1 MINQSILTAAPPSS
15 SLFPDKRMRRFNRNK
30 NKSYKMGTKVLPAVG
45 MTACLEGAL
54 KRPKEKKTVSHYSVP
69 GMMRMVA
76 PPSDIEV
83 YIGSCSQLCAFG
95 LWPQDFPLQHQRL
108 SDHCLALSIF
118 FKLHQSIA
126 EMGHGVQRAL
136 VLWTVHLRAASAT
149 LSCTRQSF
157 SILTLPAEC
166 LRNVSICHQ
175 RIRMSG
181 PNICNSIASPSR
193 HIATASAC
201 LPDASFNN
209 VAKLSRVV
217 KI

>member
-1 MINQSILTAAPPSS
+1 MFRRGFKKAP
-15 SLFPDKRMRRFNRNK
+15 K
-30 NKSYKMGTKVLPAVG
+30 
-45 MTACLEGAL
+45 
-54 KRPKEKKTVSHYSVP
+54 KKTVSHYSVP

-83 YIGSCSQLCAFG
+83 YILRVGFLQPALCFRCSGLKTSLCNTNDSRIIASLSACSSSSTKALPRWGTAFNMHWCFG
-95 LWPQDFPLQHQRL
+95 PY
-108 SDHCLALSIF
+108 
-118 FKLHQSIA
+118 
-126 EMGHGVQRAL
+126 
-136 VLWTVHLRAASAT
+136 LRAASAT

-157 SILTLPAEC
+157 SILTLSAEC
-166 LRNVSICHQ
+166 SRNVSICHQ

-209 VAKLSRVV
+209 VAKLFRVV

>member
-1 MINQSILTAAPPSS
+1 
-15 SLFPDKRMRRFNRNK
+15 
-30 NKSYKMGTKVLPAVG
+30 MGTKVLPAVG

-54 KRPKEKKTVSHYSVP
+54 KRHKKKTVSHYSVP
-69 GMMRMVA
+69 GMIRMVA

-83 YIGSCSQLCAFG
+83 YILRVGFLQPALCF
-95 LWPQDFPLQHQRL
+95 
-108 SDHCLALSIF
+108 
-118 FKLHQSIA
+118 
-126 EMGHGVQRAL
+126 RAL
-136 VLWTVHLRAASAT
+136 ASRLPSATLTTLGSLPRSQHIHQAPSKHCRDGTRMHWCFGPYLRAASAT

-157 SILTLPAEC
+157 SILTLSAEC
-166 LRNVSICHQ
+166 SRNVSICHQ

-193 HIATASAC
+193 RIATASAC

-209 VAKLSRVV
+209 VARLFRVV